1 MREGGQKQRS
11 LQLLL
16 LLLMVGLCVGLVPAD
31 VSRGRVQLELPGASA
46 STHVGV
52 RVSNAAHGAAG
63 AGEAFGQRPSV
74 RVPCRG
80 VAEVGALPPLL
91 GGGGSA
97 NRLRGGGLPG
107 YSIPRIP
114 QPPDAPPPSENA
126 VPAAVVVP
134 APPPAPPVLP
144 DPVPV
149 QMSQSQLARC
159 VLPEVAAKGSVL
171 DSVGWVFA
179 FMTCSTKLRRQL
191 RLDERL
197 WLAAAMGDAL
207 LCEKL
212 VAKGADLTAESQD
225 GGDDPRVY
233 FKV

>member
-1 MREGGQKQRS
+1 MREEGQTRRS

-16 LLLMVGLCVGLVPAD
+16 LAVVVGLCVGLVPAD
-31 VSRGRVQLELPGASA
+31 VSRGRLQLELPGASA
-46 STHVGV
+46 STCVGL
-52 RVSNAAHGAAG
+52 RVSDAAHGAAG
-63 AGEAFGQRPSV
+63 AGAVFGQRPTV

-80 VAEVGALPPLL
+80 VAEVGALPLL
-91 GGGGSA
+91 RRGEGSA

-126 VPAAVVVP
+126 VAAAAVVP
-134 APPPAPPVLP
+134 TPPPAPPVLP
-144 DPVPV
+144 DSVPV
-149 QMSQSQLARC
+149 LMSQSQLARC

-179 FMTCSTKLRRQL
+179 FMTCSTKIRRQL

-197 WLAAAMGDAL
+197 WLAAAMGDAMQ
-207 LCEKL
+207 CRKL
-212 VAKGADLTAESQD
+212 VAKGADVTAESQD